1 MAQSSHSNW
10 NLQKNWHSWQK
21 FADHKYILYFIIII
35 IMIII
40 ESDYATKEIY
50 IFEKLVINQQ

>member
-21 FADHKYILYFIIII
+21 FADYKYILYFI